1 MCQVWQIS
9 WNVIFEH
16 VWKNARRVWR
26 GFLANVSTCEFNLRS
41 ISCKKKTYSK
51 FRNFIWSICQQ
62 KSRLQICHFEEE
74 VLFDAAVEAGQT
86 LNVERVGR
94 LVDDGTVRR
103 SVGRTWVEEN
113 DLIYIHPERSQKFFW
128 KLMALQIILIIK

>member
-1 MCQVWQIS
+1 MCQVWQVS

-16 VWKNARRVWR
+16 VWKNARRVRR

-41 ISCKKKTYSK
+41 ISCKKTYSK

-62 KSRLQICHFEEE
+62 KSRLQICNFEEK
-74 VLFDAAVEAGQT
+74 VLFDAAVETGQT

-94 LVDDGTVRR
+94 LIDDGTVRR

-113 DLIYIHPERSQKFFW
+113 DLIYIHPERSQKIFW
-128 KLMALQIILIIK
+128 KWMALQIILIIK